1 MSSQNPNIY
10 SQGLNFGGHV
20 QHGVDNRTGQYN
32 CSIPLYEA
40 PSEALNCPAFKLSLN
55 YNALGT
61 RDIGFGQGWEFNLSR
76 YNHRQSRTLHLM
88 TGEQYQIYDLN
99 DSVVVRDQKLKS
111 FQFDKKGSYY
121 HVIYKSGQQE
131 MLSNVNNIYNMS
143 VPVEIIAPN
152 GRSLR
157 LSWTSVGSVPRLHKV
172 SDGSQDL
179 VAIEYSSG
187 LAKVTCSPGTP
198 ESATFVFTQLDKKLS
213 KLALPSNGGTW
224 SFKYQKTK
232 NYNLLTQ
239 VSSPAGLL
247 EVMTYDAEGHK
258 LPQRA
263 PMPAMPHI
271 LSHTIYPG
279 KKQPP
284 TKTLYKFS
292 SHNFLG
298 YGGPSQWSDGED
310 NLYRSPA
317 SYNYTSTV
325 RVEGGATTI
334 YKYNKYHLL
343 VSTHSQHDTKC
354 VTEEIIYHCI
364 EGSDFKNQPAQY
376 QLPKT
381 KKTTFEDLAT
391 TGAVRSETT
400 SYSFDIWGNSTEVV
414 EPDGIKTTRI
424 YFSATGEQ
432 GACPADPNDFVRYL
446 RTEVKTPKTGG
457 SSRSKQFKYTRLPC
471 VTSSSALVNTDD
483 ENYFVAVKEQLSL
496 VDEQH
501 LTKKEYLYVNQPT
514 SVDHGR
520 IREHVETLNGQYPN
534 TQILE
539 YEHIDPGRLK
549 TTVKTT
555 SFDGITVRS
564 ENICVKSTGA
574 TVSQT
579 DEHGH
584 RTEIKHDLMGRLVEE
599 TTNAGTSYEATKKQE
614 YAFCSDG
621 QGYELTQTDAQG
633 YKTRITTDA
642 MERVIEVAKQEDDDA
657 AALRVVEEMKYN
669 AIGQCIQVD
678 SIDWIASTKT
688 EVRASR
694 KMEFD
699 HWGQPCKIYDGSG
712 PAHISS
718 TNPITR
724 TQTTGI
730 EGESMTESQI
740 DASGEV
746 AHIRILHSDGTVYGQ
761 KKVELD
767 GWGCPVCQTDTEGQ
781 RTEYKVDNF
790 DRVIETSWPDDATQP
805 SASSIQVEYAA
816 QSTSPLKTA
825 ITCDH
830 NTLGKRSYDGLARLK
845 SHRVGERMTN
855 FEYEGNVPQP
865 ASLTNANAYK
875 HSLNYASELDFSL
888 LKLQSSDF
896 TDSFQHDGKTG
907 AVVQA
912 KNNHSTL
919 QRHYLPSGKLAS
931 EKVELPGNIHLE
943 TKSTYSLLGNLLS
956 HVDVHGQNYNLE
968 YDSFGR
974 PTELV
979 QGRLQVS
986 FVYSESNRLSRT
998 CTKDSTLDESKCL
1011 TTDFKYDEFGRET
1024 RRVIF
1029 QGEKVLY
1036 DIQQTFGKTSK
1047 VTKRRTENAKHDV
1060 LRQESFAYDSRH
1072 RLILYTCQGS
1082 QSPVDENG
1090 WRIQEQKFCYD
1101 ALDNLTEVT
1110 TTSSGGEVNTTSY
1123 LFSKTDPTQLVQIKQ
1138 SHPDFS
1144 ATVDLEY
1151 DKQGS
1156 LTRDELGQF
1165 LEYDTRGRLMAVR
1178 NSSGKE
1184 LCRYQYDPMSKLVC
1198 QQVEGQPDTHLHYR
1212 EGVLLGVTSGES
1224 KTSFLSDGVTYWG
1237 QTLRDSKGEEDV
1249 QLWASDYS
1257 DSILASAQL
1266 NKAEEVSEQQY
1277 TPWGFS
1283 ADTVCSIG
1291 FNGKWRD
1298 PVTGWYHLGD
1308 GYRVYNPV
1316 LRRFHSPDSWCP
1328 FDTGEINPYAYCLGD
1343 PVNRSDPS
1351 GQSSSNG
1358 TFGTTS
1364 IGRDILVGAI
1374 GILTGIAAGVL
1385 TGGASL
1391 AVEVGLAIAVGAG
1404 SDAASGIVYD
1414 ALLEGKAP
1422 TWGSV
1427 AVDAAW
1433 GAVGAGAGFL
1443 AGRALEKGLK
1453 TLSKTTTKGLVQET
1467 TQTVRPQNVS
1477 TLAVVAGHFPDGI
1490 PMTYLEKVAGNPN
1503 WRGILTH
1510 GKPGYAV
1517 GWNPATT
1524 QFEWMNP
1531 SQFVKSIR
1539 RSFPQLFEQRSEYDK
1554 LFLFVCNAGTGLRK
1568 SFAQGVADRLGKP
1581 VIANAGGVMKAYNK
1595 PFKNAQKVHAIDT
1608 PIKGYGVVIPEW
1620 EVEVM
1625 TGDTTV
1631 LQGTIEEVHAKLL
1644 QLNPNWDEEYIN
1656 STRNT
1661 ADAEERYFNM
1671 HLFGQNDFKGAKYEC
1686 NEHWP
1691 ECEPAPIATSI
1702 DYMRTIQG
1710 KPMNGPGPGTCGRV
1724 SCSQNA
1730 AIWWCNDVSHTPQ
1743 TIGSD

>member
-55 YNALGT
+55 FNALGT
-61 RDIGFGQGWEFNLSR
+61 RNIGFGQGWEFNLSR
-76 YNHRQSRTLHLM
+76 YSHRQSRTLYLM
-88 TGEQYQIYDLN
+88 TGEQYQIYDVP

-111 FQFDKKGSYY
+111 FQFEKKASNY

-131 MLSNVNNIYNMS
+131 MLSNLNNIYNMS

-152 GRSLR
+152 GRSLK
-157 LSWTSVGSVPRLHKV
+157 LSWTPVGSVPRLNNV

-179 VAIEYSSG
+179 LAIEYGSG

-198 ESATFVFTQLDKKLS
+198 ESSTFVFLQLDKRLS
-213 KLALPSNGGTW
+213 KLTLPGNGGTW
-224 SFKYQKTK
+224 GFKYQKTK

-258 LPQRA
+258 LPERA

-271 LSHTIYPG
+271 LSHIIYPG

-298 YGGPSQWSDGED
+298 YGGPSQWSHGED

-325 RVEGGATTI
+325 RVEGGAITT

-343 VSTHSQHDTKC
+343 LSTHSQHDTKC
-354 VTEEIIYHCI
+354 VTEKMTYHCI
-364 EGSDFKNQPAQY
+364 EGSEFKDQPAQY

-381 KKTTFEDLAT
+381 KKTTYEDLAT
-391 TGAVRSETT
+391 AGAVRSETT

-414 EPDGIKTTRI
+414 EPDGIKTTRS
-424 YFSATGEQ
+424 YFSAEGEQ
-432 GACPADPNDFVRYL
+432 GACPADPNGFVRYL
-446 RTEVKTPKTGG
+446 RTEVKTPKAGG

-471 VTSSSALVNTDD
+471 VATPSALVNTGD
-483 ENYFVAVKEQLSL
+483 ENYFVAVKEQSSL
-496 VDEQH
+496 VDDQH
-501 LTKKEYLYVNQPT
+501 LTKKEYSYVNQPT

-520 IREHVETLNGQYPN
+520 IQDHVETLNGQYPN
-534 TQILE
+534 TQVLD
-539 YEHIDPGRLK
+539 YEHIDPGHLK
-549 TTVKTT
+549 TTVSTT

-564 ENICVKSTGA
+564 ETICVKSTGA
-574 TVSQT
+574 AVSQT

-584 RTEIKHDLMGRLVEE
+584 RTEMKHDVMGHLVEE

-633 YKTRITTDA
+633 YKTSITTDA
-642 MERVIEVAKQEDDDA
+642 MERVIQVAKQDDSDT

-678 SIDWIASTKT
+678 SIDWIESTKK
-688 EVRASR
+688 EVRAS
-694 KMEFD
+694 KTIEFD
-699 HWGQPCKIYDGSG
+699 HWGQPCKVSDDSG

-718 TNPITR
+718 TNPITQ

-730 EGESMTESQI
+730 EGENMTESQI
-740 DASGEV
+740 DASGQV

-767 GWGCPVCQTDTEGQ
+767 GWGRPVCQTDTEGQ
-781 RTEYKVDNF
+781 RTEYKVDSF
-790 DRVIETSWPDDATQP
+790 DRVIETSWPDEVSQP
-805 SASSIQVEYAA
+805 SASSIKVEYAA
-816 QSTSPLKTA
+816 QSTSPLTIA
-825 ITCDH
+825 ITCEN

-845 SHRVGERMTN
+845 SHQVGARRTSY
-855 FEYEGNVPQP
+855 EYKGNVPQP
-865 ASLTNANAYK
+865 ASLTNANAYN
-875 HSLNYASELDFSL
+875 HSLSYAPELDFSL
-888 LKLQSSDF
+888 MKLQSSDS
-896 TDSFQHDGKTG
+896 TDSFEHDRKTG
-907 AVVQA
+907 AIIQA

-931 EKVELPGNIHLE
+931 ENVELPGNIALD
-943 TKSTYSLLGNLLS
+943 TKSTYSLLGKLVS
-956 HVDVHGQNYNLE
+956 HVDVHGQTYNLE

-974 PTELV
+974 PTKLV

-986 FVYSESNRLSRT
+986 FVYRESNRLSRT
-998 CTKDSTLDESKCL
+998 CTKDSTRDESKSL
-1011 TTDFKYDEFGRET
+1011 ATEYEYDEFGRET

-1036 DIQQTFGKTSK
+1036 DILQTFGKTSQ
-1047 VTKRRTENAKHDV
+1047 VTKRRTENSKHDV

-1072 RLILYTCQGS
+1072 RLIHYTCEGS
-1082 QSPVDENG
+1082 QPPVDENG
-1090 WRIQEQKFCYD
+1090 WHIQEQKFCYN

-1123 LFSKTDPTQLVQIKQ
+1123 RFSTTDQTQLVQITQ
-1138 SHPDFS
+1138 SHSDLK
-1144 ATVDLEY
+1144 ATIDLEY
-1151 DKQGS
+1151 DQQGS
-1156 LTRDELGQF
+1156 LTKDELGQS
-1165 LEYDTRGRLMAVR
+1165 LEYDTRGRLKAVR
-1178 NSSGKE
+1178 DASGKG

-1212 EGVLLGVTSGES
+1212 DGVLLGVTSGES
-1224 KTSFLSDGVTYWG
+1224 RTSFLSDGITYWG
-1237 QTLRDSKGEEDV
+1237 QTQRDSKGEEDV

-1257 DSILASAQL
+1257 DSIVASVQS
-1266 NKAEEVSEQQY
+1266 NKVEEVSEQQY

-1358 TFGTTS
+1358 SFGTTS

-1374 GILTGIAAGVL
+1374 GILTGLAAGIL

-1443 AGRALEKGLK
+1443 AGRALEKGLT
-1453 TLSKTTTKGLVQET
+1453 TLSKTTSKGLVQET
-1467 TQTVRPQNVS
+1467 AQTVRPQNVAKF
-1477 TLAVVAGHFPDGI
+1477 AVVDGYFRDRS
-1490 PMTYLEKVAGNPN
+1490 PFAYLEKVAGNSN
-1503 WRGILTH
+1503 WRGIVTH
-1510 GKPGYAV
+1510 GRKGYAAA
-1517 GWNPATT
+1517 WNHETGQLEA
-1524 QFEWMNP
+1524 MNA
-1531 SQFVKSIR
+1531 SQFVESIKI
-1539 RSFPQLFEQRSEYDK
+1539 SFPQLFEQRSEYDK
-1554 LFLFVCNAGTGLRK
+1554 LFLCICDAATGLRK

-1581 VIANAGGVMKAYNK
+1581 VIAKAGGVVK
-1595 PFKNAQKVHAIDT
+1595 PNLARFTKVTNGQKEVKWHKWLDFLENHPRAKTKLFRHEHGYSTIT
-1608 PIKGYGVVIPEW
+1608 RKGMVRLDPR
-1620 EVEVM
+1620 
-1625 TGDTTV
+1625 
-1631 LQGTIEEVHAKLL
+1631 
-1644 QLNPNWDEEYIN
+1644 P
-1656 STRNT
+1656 
-1661 ADAEERYFNM
+1661 
-1671 HLFGQNDFKGAKYEC
+1671 
-1686 NEHWP
+1686 
-1691 ECEPAPIATSI
+1691 
-1702 DYMRTIQG
+1702 
-1710 KPMNGPGPGTCGRV
+1710 
-1724 SCSQNA
+1724 
-1730 AIWWCNDVSHTPQ
+1730 
-1743 TIGSD
+1743 